1 MKIKLLELCAG
12 YGSQALALKNLG
24 IEVYSEIAEFDK
36 YASQAYM
43 QLHGE
48 TKNYGDIYTIDETK
62 LPYFDMIT
70 YSTPCFT
77 EDSLVLTEK
86 RGFQKIIDIQIGEKV
101 ITHDGNYK
109 TVENVIN
116 NGKKKTVK
124 IYGMGIDEIHTT
136 PNHLFYVREKSHV
149 WNNKTRS
156 YTRVFSEPVWKQADS
171 LKRTDYMGIPINK
184 KSEIPEWNGITF
196 VWSDGRKDRY
206 KNQLSQ
212 YMNNKDFWWLIG
224 RYIADGWFRNNG
236 GIIIGCGKKKF
247 VEMKEKCD
255 SIGLN
260 YNILEERTVI
270 KFYYQ
275 LKELELFVQS
285 FGKYAYGKKIPSF
298 VMDLPVDLLNSFLN
312 GYMSGDGCFT
322 NGRFKATSVS
332 RELIYGL
339 AQCIAKVYKQPYS
352 IYKTERPKTTVI
364 EGRTVNQKD
373 TYELC
378 FKKEKRP
385 QDKAFYEDGFIW
397 FPVTKVEEDEI
408 ETVYD
413 LTVEENHSFTVQG
426 VIVHNCQDFSVAGKG
441 KGGDKGSGTRSSL
454 LWECERIIRAVK
466 PKYLLMENVKNLLSD
481 KHRHN
486 FNEWFKV
493 LEGMGYTNYY
503 KVLNAK
509 DYGIPQNRE
518 RIFCVSILGGG
529 QYLFPNPKPL
539 EKRLKDMLEDNVDEK
554 YYLSDISVN
563 RLLKRRDG
571 LGYKPCINGEVAVT
585 LTTKPGQRNSDNYI
599 QEPFVVASRGRNIE
613 NPSDRT
619 AGKPTEQRLEI
630 NKTGF
635 SNTLTSVQKDNY
647 VVEPKIL
654 EEKYK
659 NDRNKTIRT
668 LLRILWK
675 EIREKKIWEQIG
687 RFQCFSEKEIL
698 QQGMHE
704 KVLPEKREEQT
715 DVFKCPYN
723 SEKYKCIIIENNFLR
738 DMWLSIKSRRS
749 SQRWGL
755 SEQQFREFTSSLQK
769 LSFETA
775 PKKEKLYYMWKT
787 DESFRF
793 LRETLSEIQ
802 KIWRSANIKSQESY
816 RIRKLTAKECF
827 RLMGVKDEQFDRL
840 HGISNSQLYK
850 LAGNSIVVDVLE
862 AIFKNLLMPET
873 TDTKG
878 QLSLF

>member
-1 MKIKLLELCAG
+1 MKIRLLELCAG

-48 TKNYGDIYTIDETK
+48 TKNYGDIYTIDESK

-236 GIIIGCGKKKF
+236 VIIIGCGKKKF

-255 SIGLN
+255 SIGLK

-466 PKYLLMENVKNLLSD
+466 PKYLLMENVKNLLSE

-539 EKRLKDMLEDNVDEK
+539 EKRLKDMLEDNVPEK
-554 YYLSDISVN
+554 YYLKEEQVKKFLQTREAKEKEISNSIRCGGRGSTKERHDWDIV
-563 RLLKRRDG
+563 
-571 LGYKPCINGEVAVT
+571 V
-585 LTTKPGQRNSDNYI
+585 
-599 QEPFVVASRGRNIE
+599 EPLCAASRGRNPD

-619 AGKPTEQRLEI
+619 TGSPTEQSLEI
-630 NKTGF
+630 NYTGCT
-635 SNTLTSVQKDNY
+635 NTITSVQKDNY
-647 VVEPKIL
+647 VIEPKVIQVGNIISTGNWDNPQRERIHSPSGCSPALNTCQGGGLEPKIL
-654 EEKYK
+654 E
-659 NDRNKTIRT
+659 N
-668 LLRILWK
+668 
-675 EIREKKIWEQIG
+675 
-687 RFQCFSEKEIL
+687 
-698 QQGMHE
+698 
-704 KVLPEKREEQT
+704 
-715 DVFKCPYN
+715 
-723 SEKYKCIIIENNFLR
+723 
-738 DMWLSIKSRRS
+738 
-749 SQRWGL
+749 
-755 SEQQFREFTSSLQK
+755 
-769 LSFETA
+769 
-775 PKKEKLYYMWKT
+775 
-787 DESFRF
+787 
-793 LRETLSEIQ
+793 
-802 KIWRSANIKSQESY
+802 Y
-816 RIRKLTAKECF
+816 RIRKLTARECF
-827 RLMGVKDEQFDRL
+827 RLMGVKDEQFNRL
-840 HGISNSQLYK
+840 NGISNSQLYK

-878 QLSLF
+878 QLTLF

>member
-1 MKIKLLELCAG
+1 MFRLLELCAG

-24 IEVYSEIAEFDK
+24 LDVYSEIAEFDK

-43 QLHGE
+43 QLHGD

-236 GIIIGCGKKKF
+236 GIIIGYGKKKF

-466 PKYLLMENVKNLLSD
+466 PKYLLMENVKNLLSK
-481 KHRHN
+481 KHCHN
-486 FNEWFKV
+486 FNAWIKV
-493 LEGMGYTNYY
+493 LEDMGYTNYY

-518 RIFCVSILGGG
+518 RIFVVSICKDIDKKG
-529 QYLFPNPKPL
+529 YVFPNPVPL
-539 EKRLKDMLEDNVDEK
+539 ELRLRDVLEENVPEK
-554 YYLSDISVN
+554 YYLSADKVAK
-563 RLLKRRDG
+563 LLKSVDVNK
-571 LGYKPCINGEVAVT
+571 YKINEPLA
-585 LTTKPGQRNSDNYI
+585 LDEQNNYI
-599 QEPFVVASRGRNIE
+599 RKDGRVGTIMTDGSSSKHNNRVIFPLFIKEATKKGYAEAYEYDSITLDQPNSKTRRGRV
-613 NPSDRT
+613 
-619 AGKPTEQRLEI
+619 GKQI
-630 NKTGF
+630 
-635 SNTLTSVQKDNY
+635 SNTLTCSCNMGV
-647 VVEPKIL
+647 I
-654 EEKYK
+654 
-659 NDRNKTIRT
+659 
-668 LLRILWK
+668 
-675 EIREKKIWEQIG
+675 
-687 RFQCFSEKEIL
+687 
-698 QQGMHE
+698 
-704 KVLPEKREEQT
+704 
-715 DVFKCPYN
+715 
-723 SEKYKCIIIENNFLR
+723 
-738 DMWLSIKSRRS
+738 
-749 SQRWGL
+749 
-755 SEQQFREFTSSLQK
+755 
-769 LSFETA
+769 
-775 PKKEKLYYMWKT
+775 
-787 DESFRF
+787 
-793 LRETLSEIQ
+793 
-802 KIWRSANIKSQESY
+802 ESY
-816 RIRKLTAKECF
+816 RIRKLTARECF

-840 HGISNSQLYK
+840 NGISNSQLYK